1 MARNRQPVLKKC
13 RALGIDPVILG
24 VKKSSNRQIRPN
36 ANKKPTEYAIQ
47 LREKQNFTLKEFT
60 HLCQKLF

>member
-24 VKKSSNRQIRPN
+24 VNKSSSRGIRPN

-47 LREKQNFTLKEFT
+47 LRENKSKIYI
-60 HLCQKLF
+60 

>member
-24 VKKSSNRQIRPN
+24 VNKSSSRGIRPN

-47 LREKQNFTLKEFT
+47 LREKTKS
-60 HLCQKLF
+60 KIYI

>member
-24 VKKSSNRQIRPN
+24 VNN
-36 ANKKPTEYAIQ
+36 
-47 LREKQNFTLKEFT
+47 LLKEGQDQTLTKNLQSTQFN
-60 HLCQKLF
+60 